1 MDRLR
6 GVIAGGS
13 GGWRLRDSR
22 GWRGDTGLDAEGRSG
37 SVLAGRSWRA
47 GYCSGD
53 RAIVGLDR
61 IGGGTIFIRRYDVKG
76 DTYLPM

>member
-6 GVIAGGS
+6 GGMAGGS

-22 GWRGDTGLDAEGRSG
+22 GWREDRGLGVEDRSG
-37 SVLAGRSWRA
+37 SVLAGRSWGG

-53 RAIVGLDR
+53 RVIVGLDR
-61 IGGGTIFIRRYDVKG
+61 IAGGTIFIRPYDSKG
-76 DTYLPM
+76 DRYLPM